1 MGRINEEY
9 HRFLPLPLKNEELK
23 IEVRDQDRWLFYW
36 DSESDSVPYVVIE
49 KNNQNQPQIKTTR
62 DLMER
67 EASLFSNEKMALIF
81 MNKFKGE

>member
-1 MGRINEEY
+1 MGRISEEY
-9 HRFLPLPLKNEELK
+9 HRFLPLPFKNEELK
-23 IEVRDQDRWLFYW
+23 IEVQDQDRWLFYW
-36 DSESDSVPYVVIE
+36 DSENGSVPYVVIE
-49 KNNQNQPQIKTTR
+49 KNSRNQQMIKTTR